1 MALKT
6 VTREFEGF
14 LEDRKSRFLAHLVPV
29 DMFDQRMEELR
40 KEIEDLKK
48 NNPATDLKRAVDES
62 IAPVSE
68 ELRKETSEIDKS
80 LKEAQTA
87 DEPAK
92 S

>member
-40 KEIEDLKK
+40 NRNWMGDFTKEQ
-48 NNPATDLKRAVDES
+48 RQ
-62 IAPVSE
+62 
-68 ELRKETSEIDKS
+68 R
-80 LKEAQTA
+80 
-87 DEPAK
+87 
-92 S
+92 

>member
-40 KEIEDLKK
+40 KEHKKANHIVTAHRRLLEDDRIRRVARTTV
-48 NNPATDLKRAVDES
+48 NRQAPPACQHCACCKG
-62 IAPVSE
+62 
-68 ELRKETSEIDKS
+68 
-80 LKEAQTA
+80 QT
-87 DEPAK
+87 
-92 S
+92 